1 VFVQEVA
8 FVNRMCGAFGTGVM
22 TDSYFGGTTPLKEAI
37 NDRLGKLSYL
47 KFTEAV
53 QAGDWATASDMITR
67 GKIAA
72 VEAFFS
78 GWVSDED
85 IGAIEEIYRES
96 TGEEKTQIGYIIQAN
111 IPELWSIGQRTRL
124 RVLLASG

>member
-1 VFVQEVA
+1 
-8 FVNRMCGAFGTGVM
+8 
-22 TDSYFGGTTPLKEAI
+22 
-37 NDRLGKLSYL
+37 
-47 KFTEAV
+47 
-53 QAGDWATASDMITR
+53 MITR